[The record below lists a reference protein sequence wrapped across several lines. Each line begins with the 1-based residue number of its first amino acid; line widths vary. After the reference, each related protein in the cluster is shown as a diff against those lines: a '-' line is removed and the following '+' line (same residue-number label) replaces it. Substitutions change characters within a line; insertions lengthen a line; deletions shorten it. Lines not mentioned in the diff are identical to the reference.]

1 MELNPEKFYLQ
12 ACSIDE
18 LLSEDFETIAGDK
31 SNSNLAALR
40 LAAWCRQSANG
51 NWELFNKRLERDN
64 LNISQVLGR
73 FASAKLKLNPK
84 IPEWVSNG
92 IKLVT
97 HLKTTRINLKQD
109 ELEFPFFEIFK
120 PIVDLGTSKLNITDQ
135 SRKYLTDEVFLD
147 LQKLLYGQLSD
158 LYTPYLFKDFQ
169 EFKKAGT
176 NNENPKYFYTQFIR
190 KYQEENL
197 LELWALKPVFLRL
210 TSEILSQW
218 INCNNEF
225 IERLCRD
232 WQEIQAQLLT
242 NNNSNDLLLSKIEG
256 GISDLHNG
264 GHTVYILCF
273 SNKQKLMY
281 KPKDCRLDSTW
292 YELVNKLNS
301 MNPPIDL
308 KAAKICQ
315 KNGYGWSEFIQDPS
329 CSDPKQFERFFFRA
343 GALLALFHIFVGT
356 DMHFENLIAS
366 NEYPVPIDL
375 EMILQ
380 GTSPEHESASP
391 LKKSLTLAAKRA
403 NNSVMNVGL
412 LPTYIETSD
421 KRITNIGGLNSA
433 PGEQIRQ
440 IWNLLNT
447 DQMFIEKKVF
457 TRDSPK
463 NIPNYQGSPAN
474 LADYLDHFLAGFS
487 EYTQFIIKMRDQNGI
502 GFFFDE
508 FNELATRKVTKP
520 TRFYHALIQR
530 IKNPS
535 QFDDGVIWSA
545 EFDFV
550 SRFSDWSKEIDLY
563 WPLIKAERKDLSTLN
578 IPVFFNHVKFQK
590 VINPNGL
597 VFESNLEP
605 GLPRAI
611 SRLNNLTNEELQWQI
626 QVIKASTFSYATYQK
641 NLLQNETSISQEDT
655 DWNALLNKEVKTI
668 ASTLIDLAITDEK
681 GVSWIGIDWL
691 GDSNIASRLVPL
703 GPTLYGGNGGIA
715 LFLAAYGKHF
725 QNSQASE
732 YALLSFSGVHSDI
745 SDLNAQRFARN
756 LGLGGLTGLGS
767 IIYSLTVVGELLE
780 EKELIDDAKMVA
792 KLISKELIL
801 ADQTLDIVG
810 GSAGAILC
818 LLKLFKYTQ
827 EDWILE
833 KAVECGDHLLKIDRV
848 LVNGKRSWPSNIA
861 SGNPL
866 NGFSH
871 GASGY
876 AYALSYLSKITG
888 LGRFQEAALECL
900 EYENANYDEINHNWP
915 PRVSESLDGP
925 PLRDKLRTCQWC
937 HGGIGVGLGR
947 IALANHGLFDPT
959 IIERDIQRAIQSSK
973 LNAKNHSDSLCCGR
987 MGNIEFLQEAG
998 EYTKSPDLKSSSINN
1013 LMNCITTAH
1022 LHNSYNFNT
1031 GGGNGEFH
1039 LSLFRGIAGI
1049 GYTAMRKLNPR
1060 LPNVLILE

>member
-1 MELNPEKFYLQ
+1 MQLHPEKFYLQ
-12 ACSIDE
+12 AASIDE
-18 LLSEDFETIAGDK
+18 LLSEDFETVAGDK

-51 NWELFNKRLERDN
+51 NWDLFNKRLERDN
-64 LNISQVLGR
+64 LNMSHVLGR
-73 FASAKLKLNPK
+73 FASAKLKPNAK

-92 IKLVT
+92 IELAD
-97 HLKTTRINLKQD
+97 HLKTTDIKLKQNKF
-109 ELEFPFFEIFK
+109 EFPFFEIFN
-120 PIVDLGTSKLNITDQ
+120 PIVDFGTSKINITDQ
-135 SRKYLTDEVFLD
+135 SRKYFSGEAFLN
-147 LQKLLYGQLSD
+147 LQELLYGQLSD

-169 EFKKAGT
+169 EFKKEVT
-176 NNENPKYFYTQFIR
+176 RNEDPKYFYTQFIK

-197 LELWALKPVFLRL
+197 LELWAQKPVFLRL

-225 IERLCRD
+225 IDRLCND
-232 WQEIQAQLLT
+232 WQEIQTELIA
-242 NNNSNDLLLSKIEG
+242 NDGSDNFLISKIEG

-264 GHTVYILCF
+264 GHTVYILYF
-273 SNKQKLMY
+273 SNNQKLMY
-281 KPKDCRLDSTW
+281 KPKDCRLDAAW
-292 YELVNKLNS
+292 YDLVNKLNS
-301 MNPPIDL
+301 MDPPIDL
-308 KAAKICQ
+308 KAAKIIQ
-315 KNGYGWSEFIQDPS
+315 KNVYGWSEFIHDPN
-329 CSDPKQFERFFFRA
+329 CSDPQQFERFFFRA
-343 GALLALFHIFVGT
+343 GALLALFHVFVGT

-380 GTSPEHESASP
+380 GTSPEHESTSP
-391 LKKSLTLAAKRA
+391 LKKSISLAAKRA

-412 LPTYIETSD
+412 LPTFIETSD
-421 KRITNIGGLNSA
+421 KKIANIGGLNSA

-463 NIPNYQGSPAN
+463 NIPNYQGKPAN
-474 LADYLDHFLAGFS
+474 LGDYLDCFLAGFS
-487 EYTQFIIKMRDQNGI
+487 EYIQFIIRVRDQNGVE
-502 GFFFDE
+502 FFFDE
-508 FNELATRKVTKP
+508 FKELATRKVIRP

-530 IKNPS
+530 IKNPA
-535 QFDDGVIWSA
+535 QFNDGVIWSA
-545 EFDFV
+545 ELDFI

-563 WPLIKAERKDLSTLN
+563 WPLVKAERKDLSALN
-578 IPVFFNHVKFQK
+578 IPVFFNHVKLQK

-611 SRLNNLTNEELQWQI
+611 LRLNNLTNEELQWQI
-626 QVIKASTFSYATYQK
+626 QVIKASTFSYASYQK
-641 NLLQNETSISQEDT
+641 NLLQNENSAPEKDT
-655 DWNALLNKEVKTI
+655 DWNALLNKEVKAI

-691 GDSNIASRLVPL
+691 GDSSTASRLVPL
-703 GPTLYGGNGGIA
+703 GPTLYGGNGGLAI
-715 LFLAAYGKHF
+715 FLAAYGAHF

-732 YALLSFSGVHSDI
+732 YALLSLSGIHSDI
-745 SDLNAQRFARN
+745 SDSNAQRFARN
-756 LGLGGLTGLGS
+756 LGIGGLSGLGS

-780 EKELIDDAKMVA
+780 KEKLIDDAKIAA

-818 LLKLFKYTQ
+818 LLKLFKKTQ

-833 KAVECGDHLLKIDRV
+833 KAVECGDHLLKMDRV
-848 LVNGKRSWPSNIA
+848 SVNGKRSWTNNTVP
-861 SGNPL
+861 GKPL

-888 LGRFQEAALECL
+888 LSRFKEAALECL
-900 EYENANYDEINHNWP
+900 EYENANYDANNHNWP
-915 PRVSESLDGP
+915 PRVPEKLEGP
-925 PLRDKLRTCQWC
+925 ALRDRLRTCQWC
-937 HGGIGVGLGR
+937 HGGVGVGLGR
-947 IALANHGLFDPT
+947 IALASHGLFEST
-959 IIERDIQRAIQSSK
+959 MIERDIQRAIESSAR
-973 LNAKNHSDSLCCGR
+973 NANNNSDSLCCGR
-987 MGNIEFLQEAG
+987 MGNIEFLHEAG
-998 EYTKSPDLKSSSINN
+998 IHTQ
-1013 LMNCITTAH
+1013 
-1022 LHNSYNFNT
+1022 
-1031 GGGNGEFH
+1031 
-1039 LSLFRGIAGI
+1039 
-1049 GYTAMRKLNPR
+1049 
-1060 LPNVLILE
+1060 